1 MNGVKR
7 LWEVGR
13 TVGRYGL
20 LELLPDSAES
30 RRLRKF
36 AGPVLGKTDSKL
48 ADRPGPERLR
58 LALEELGPLFVK
70 FGQALSTRP
79 DILPPGMLEELARL
93 QDNVPPFP
101 LSEVHK
107 LLTAAYGKPAS
118 EVFSWFDEQPLAS
131 ASIAQVHAAK
141 LHPSDDFPEG
151 REVVVKILRPNVEAI
166 VERDLAM
173 LKTLASL
180 AEQFIADA
188 RLVKPTQIVA
198 EYEQICRAELDL
210 LAEAANA
217 ALLRRNSQA
226 AGTLYVPEVEW
237 DYCHDNVFV
246 MERIWGVPV
255 SQVEK
260 MQAADVNLELLAK
273 RGVETFFSQVFTDNF
288 FHADMH
294 PGNVLVDM
302 SIPEDP
308 SWIALDFGIMGR
320 LNTAEQL
327 LVAQLLVAFS
337 NANFG
342 LIARLL
348 GQSGWVPANK
358 SLAGLEGSL
367 RVACEPMVNA
377 PLAEISFG
385 DVLVTLLKAA
395 RRYEIQPSPT
405 LVLLEKTI
413 VNVEGLGRRLY
424 PQLDLWA
431 TAKPFLERWVKQKIG
446 PQGLVERVKDD
457 WPILLGQLPQ
467 FSSSLA
473 GIATGS
479 RISDEVVASQKQ
491 QHRSLQLTVVA
502 TGLLATG
509 ALTGVLSSHWLL
521 ATAMLLGGGWLLWR
535 QLDN

>member
-1 MNGVKR
+1 MLGIKR
-7 LWEVGR
+7 LWQVGR

-20 LELLPDSAES
+20 LELLSDNAET
-30 RRLRKF
+30 RRLKKAAR
-36 AGPVLGKTDSKL
+36 PVLGKLDSTL
-48 ADRPGPERLR
+48 ASLPAPERLR

-79 DILPPGMLEELARL
+79 DILPLGMLDELAKL
-93 QDNVPPFP
+93 QDDVPPFP
-101 LSEVHK
+101 TVEAHK
-107 LLTAAYGKPAS
+107 LLTEAYGKPAS
-118 EVFSWFDEQPLAS
+118 EVFAWFDDEPLAS

-141 LHPSDDFPEG
+141 LKPSDEFPEG
-151 REVVVKILRPNVEAI
+151 REVVVKILRPNVAAI

-188 RLVKPTQIVA
+188 RLVKPKQIVT

-210 LAEAANA
+210 LAEAANCE
-217 ALLRRNSQA
+217 LLRKNSQA

-260 MQAADVNLELLAK
+260 MQDADVNLELLAK
-273 RGVETFFSQVFTDNF
+273 RGVETFFAQVFTDNF

-302 SIPEDP
+302 STPEDP

-348 GQSGWVPANK
+348 AQSGWVPANK
-358 SLAGLEGSL
+358 SLAGLEASL

-385 DVLVTLLKAA
+385 EVLVTLLKAA

-431 TAKPFLERWVKQKIG
+431 TAKPFLERWVKQKLG
-446 PQGLVERVKDD
+446 PQGLMERFKED
-457 WPILLGQLPQ
+457 WPILLGHMPQLGSNIAGMALQPQ
-467 FSSSLA
+467 QQAEAVEL
-473 GIATGS
+473 
-479 RISDEVVASQKQ
+479 QKQ
-491 QHRSLQLTVVA
+491 QHRSQQLTVVA

-509 ALTGVLSSHWLL
+509 TLTGVLGSGWLL
-521 ATAMLLGGGWLLWR
+521 ATAMVVGGGWLLWR
-535 QLDN
+535 QL